1 MCDSVAVRP
10 SGGGQIVAN
19 HQAGFREK
27 NSGVQHWLQTG
38 GDIDVELRDGDEVVI
53 TSGGQRNV
61 WSIRE
66 QRIIGYA

>member
-1 MCDSVAVRP
+1 MASDFEYTGV
-10 SGGGQIVAN
+10 QN
-19 HQAGFREK
+19 QQAGFRER

-61 WSIRE
+61 WSIRQ